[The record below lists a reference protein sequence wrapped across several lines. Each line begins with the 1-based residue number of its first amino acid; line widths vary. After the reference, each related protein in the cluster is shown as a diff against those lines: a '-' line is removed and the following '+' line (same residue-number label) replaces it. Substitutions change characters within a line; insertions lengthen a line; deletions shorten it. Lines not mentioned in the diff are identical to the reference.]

1 MFLKN
6 YLIVFFLASVLFF
19 SALFAS
25 DNPDYI
31 LGPGDEVF
39 IEIFDQLGNELI
51 YLYKEK
57 VIGYKPFEV
66 GEKFNENRFSIT
78 YAGIINMPLLG
89 QFKVKNKK
97 IADLEKEIA
106 EAAKIYDA
114 DPRVVINILDVKN
127 INVYVMGAV
136 SAPGLYKIPEDGY
149 SNNLAA
155 LVAKAGGYSNNSNRS
170 HIVIERDGRK
180 EEVALDDQARS
191 KYVLNN
197 DTHVYVPNKK
207 EFVFIFGEV
216 SNLALNGVKV
226 YDPALTLSDYIAYAG
241 GFTRYASKDVYI
253 INDKENKE
261 NNVRV
266 KMNEFLAI
274 KEATGKVEIKPGTI
288 IYVPK
293 NFIAKWRDVFSDL
306 ILFRETIKYP
316 QTFDDAT
323 TYYFERN

>member
-1 MFLKN
+1 MSP
-6 YLIVFFLASVLFF
+6 V
-19 SALFAS
+19 FAS
-25 DNPDYI
+25 DNPTYV

-51 YLYKEK
+51 YLYKER
-57 VIGYKPFEV
+57 VIGYKSFEI
-66 GEKFNENRFSIT
+66 GEKFNENRFVIT

-97 IADLEKEIA
+97 ISDLEKEIA

-114 DPRVVINILDVKN
+114 SPRVVINILNVKN
-127 INVYVMGAV
+127 INIYVMGAV
-136 SAPGLYKIPEDGY
+136 SSPGLYKVPEDSY

-155 LVAKAGGYSNNSNRS
+155 LIASAGGYSQNSNRS
-170 HIVIERDGRK
+170 HIVIEKNGHK
-180 EEVALDDQARS
+180 EDVALDDQERS
-191 KYVLNN
+191 KYVVNN
-197 DTHVYVPNKK
+197 DAYIYVPNKQ
-207 EFVFIFGEV
+207 EFVFVFGEV
-216 SNLALNGVKV
+216 TNVALKGVKV
-226 YDPALTLSDYIAYAG
+226 YEQSLTLADYIAYAG
-241 GFTRYASKDVYI
+241 GFTRYASKYVYI

-261 NNVRV
+261 KNVRV
-266 KMNEFLAI
+266 KMNEFLAV
-274 KEATGKVEIKPGTI
+274 KETTGKVEIKPGTI

-306 ILFRETIKYP
+306 ILFRETVKYP